1 MDAIL
6 DTTLNA
12 KQDVKVDVTPNTKVD
27 AKVKRK
33 YGHKNGCYTTQ
44 NWMQK
49 ETQH

>member
-12 KQDVKVDVTPNTKVD
+12 KQDVKVDITPNTKVD
-27 AKVKRK
+27 AKVRRK
-33 YGHKNGCYTTQ
+33 YGCHTTQ

-49 ETQH
+49 ETQ